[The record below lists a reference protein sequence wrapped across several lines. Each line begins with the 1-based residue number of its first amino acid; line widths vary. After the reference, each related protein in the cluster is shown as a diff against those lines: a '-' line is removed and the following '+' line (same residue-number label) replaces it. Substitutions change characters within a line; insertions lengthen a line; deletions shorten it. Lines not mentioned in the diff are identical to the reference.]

1 MFEKMMEVM
10 GENLKKDIA
19 YYLKHNIKSPN
30 LAKIQ
35 NEFKQDNEDF
45 KESCMKLKTFVKG

>member
-1 MFEKMMEVM
+1 MFEKMMEIM
-10 GENLKKDIA
+10 AINLKKDIA

-45 KESCMKLKTFVKG
+45 KESCMKLKTFVQG

>member
-1 MFEKMMEVM
+1 MMEIM
-10 GENLKKDIA
+10 AINLKKDIA

-45 KESCMKLKTFVKG
+45 KESCMKLKTFVQG